1 MINALR
7 GGGRLL
13 SETIQRGKSRIMYRE
28 KEGENCILAL
38 LSFSLFFR
46 EERTWKK
53 SRIITMHLRV
63 TVWIH
68 IHMYLPERTRS
79 KSEQFEESI
88 PTGFIPTDRFL
99 EFCDSSFLEDD
110 RYPSE
115 YLACPS
121 DSSRSVSSSVSI
133 RIIAKYS
140 TATNRGRL
148 GSLSSPAL
156 GACDAPLNRGG
167 RRLRKSLKSGGTRME
182 AAMKRGLIPRVHETE
197 RNNREKEDH

>member
-1 MINALR
+1 MHPSA
-7 GGGRLL
+7 
-13 SETIQRGKSRIMYRE
+13 
-28 KEGENCILAL
+28 
-38 LSFSLFFR
+38 SLFFPFFSR
-46 EERTWKK
+46 RTDLEEKPNNNDASTRHSVDTY
-53 SRIITMHLRV
+53 IY
-63 TVWIH
+63 
-68 IHMYLPERTRS
+68 MYLPERTRS

-121 DSSRSVSSSVSI
+121 DPSRSVSSSVSI

-167 RRLRKSLKSGGTRME
+167 RRLRKS
-182 AAMKRGLIPRVHETE
+182 
-197 RNNREKEDH
+197 